1 MNRLATSGEVE
12 RIVRP
17 SLDPPVVSADLVLRL
32 QKYRDPGRVPPAVR
46 RIAEAM
52 ATEATQLAALE
63 AVVWRG
69 AVTAVDPVGEVT
81 LDGRHRF
88 RSRTLARL
96 LDASAEALVFVLTVG
111 AAIEARAQALLEDK
125 LYVEAVLLDTA
136 AWAAIEL
143 GKQGLRRQLLDA
155 ERARGRSLTA
165 RLGPG
170 HGDWAVEEQPALL
183 AVFGG
188 APVPVT
194 VNESACMWPRKSIS
208 GVFGVVRR
216 GGAGPGLTG
225 P

>member
-1 MNRLATSGEVE
+1 VNRLATCGEVE
-12 RIVRP
+12 RIARP
-17 SLDPPVVSADLVLRL
+17 SLDRPVVSADLLLRL
-32 QKYRDPGRVPPAVR
+32 QKYRDPGRAPAAVR

-52 ATEATQLAALE
+52 AAEATSLAALE

-69 AVTAVDPVGEVT
+69 AVTAVDPVGHVT

-96 LDASAEALVFVLTVG
+96 LGRSAEALVFIMTVG
-111 AAIEARAQALLEDK
+111 AAIEARAQAFLEEK

-143 GKQGLRRQLLDA
+143 GKRGLRRRLLDA

-170 HGDWAVEEQPALL
+170 HSDWAVEEQPALL
-183 AVFGG
+183 AVFGS
-188 APVPVT
+188 APLPVT
-194 VNESACMWPRKSIS
+194 VNASACMLPRKSVS
-208 GVFGVVRR
+208 GIFGVVT
-216 GGAGPGLTG
+216 PD
-225 P
+225 PD